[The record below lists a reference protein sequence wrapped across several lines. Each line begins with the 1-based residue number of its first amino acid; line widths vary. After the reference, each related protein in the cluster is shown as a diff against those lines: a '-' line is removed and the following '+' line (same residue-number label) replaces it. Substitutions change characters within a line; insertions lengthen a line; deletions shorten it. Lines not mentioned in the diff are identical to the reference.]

1 MQPDEVETTSGNLEI
16 HSTTEETAGAGE
28 SHEQAQELAPPSL
41 PPAPAPA
48 REPFWGYK
56 DLALVLGLLV
66 AFVVVIMAGVAVS
79 ALADPK
85 LRTDQT
91 PLIIPTQ
98 IALYAFIYLS
108 FWLDFKTR
116 YNRPVLSSLGW
127 RPARINLIFCAIG
140 GVALAFAISAVAS
153 VLHTPA
159 VKSPFDQLTTS
170 TASIVLFGIMA
181 VVLGPFFE
189 EMFFRGFI
197 QPLLTRTF
205 GTIAGILLTAALFG
219 SLHAPEYSWAW
230 QYALA
235 VSLAGAV
242 FGWLREKTNSI
253 IPSTV
258 MHACFNAVSFAALA
272 FKHTT

>member
-1 MQPDEVETTSGNLEI
+1 MQPEEVETT
-16 HSTTEETAGAGE
+16 HSTPEMPSTA
-28 SHEQAQELAPPSL
+28 EQTAIPNDAPEQISPPVVA
-41 PPAPAPA
+41 PPAPA
-48 REPFWGYK
+48 RQPFWTYM
-56 DLALVLGLLV
+56 DLALVLGMLV
-66 AFVVVIMAGVAVS
+66 AFVVLIMAGVAIAAV
-79 ALADPK
+79 ADPR

-91 PLIIPTQ
+91 PLVLPTQ
-98 IALYAFIYLS
+98 LALYAFIYLS

-116 YNRPVLSSLGW
+116 YGRPVMSSLGW
-127 RPARINLIFCAIG
+127 RPARINLFFCALG
-140 GVALAFAISAVAS
+140 GVLLAFIISAIAAA
-153 VLHTPA
+153 LHTPT
-159 VKSPFDQLTTS
+159 VKSPFDQLTSS
-170 TASIVLFGIMA
+170 TLSIVLFGITA
-181 VVLGPFFE
+181 VLIGPLFE

-205 GTIAGILLTAALFG
+205 GAIAGILLTAALFG

-253 IPSTV
+253 VPSTV

-272 FKHTT
+272 FKHTPK

>member
-1 MQPDEVETTSGNLEI
+1 MLPDEVETTPDNPEVNSAA
-16 HSTTEETAGAGE
+16 EESSLSPSDTPE
-28 SHEQAQELAPPSL
+28 PIVPQETPP
-41 PPAPAPA
+41 P
-48 REPFWGYK
+48 RDPFWGYT
-56 DLALVLGLLV
+56 DLALVLGMLI
-66 AFVVVIMAGVAVS
+66 AFVVLMISCIG
-79 ALADPK
+79 ALALLYPK
-85 LRTDQT
+85 LRTDPT
-91 PLIIPTQ
+91 PLLVPTQ
-98 IALYAFIYLS
+98 LALYAFVYLS

-127 RPARINLIFCAIG
+127 KAARINLLLCAVG
-140 GVALAFAISAVAS
+140 GVVLAFAVSALAS
-153 VLHTPA
+153 VLHTPT

-170 TASIVLFGIMA
+170 TLSTVLFGIMA
-181 VVLGPFFE
+181 VALGPFFE

-197 QPLLTRTF
+197 QPLLSRTF
-205 GTIAGILLTAALFG
+205 GTVAGILLTAALFG

-242 FGWLREKTNSI
+242 FGWLRAKTNSI

-272 FKHTT
+272 YKHTS